1 MLIRSPEKRDW
12 ANLYRDAIR
21 EIAGKLL
28 AVDVAEYI
36 RLRAVCKPW
45 RISTDAQSW
54 EPRFFPRNWLLLK
67 HDAATANVAAEA
79 PPANP
84 AAAHRFVN
92 VRTGATLRIYLPAFE
107 EYGDYI
113 AEAEGL
119 LLFHNASTDTVRVFN
134 PLTRATAI
142 LPGFFAGL
150 PPIVEEEEAVDLTSA
165 GVITAVDGNV
175 PASPTVVLVLALP
188 LTTVILCAKPGD
200 NQWGTVDAGVIEVA
214 DNGDVLP
221 PFQGGLSV
229 QGRFYVPTRNGDVLR
244 VELHPK
250 PHLVYVARPPDRR
263 LCRAWAMASYLV
275 PSLKDDDVGADNDG
289 MLLVRFL
296 VGAIDVL
303 GVHLGSG
310 RYTRIPELGNRVI
323 FLPGRTILAD
333 KFPSYPPLEVGH

>member
-1 MLIRSPEKRDW
+1 MSSSGNQLLLAAATVVADEEGNSVTVLSGAGVDAHGSPEKRDW

-21 EIAGKLL
+21 EIARKLL

-150 PPIVEEEEAVDLTSA
+150 PPIVEEEEAVDLTAA
-165 GVITAVDGNV
+165 GVITA
-175 PASPTVVLVLALP
+175 
-188 LTTVILCAKPGD
+188 
-200 NQWGTVDAGVIEVA
+200 
-214 DNGDVLP
+214 
-221 PFQGGLSV
+221 GGLSV